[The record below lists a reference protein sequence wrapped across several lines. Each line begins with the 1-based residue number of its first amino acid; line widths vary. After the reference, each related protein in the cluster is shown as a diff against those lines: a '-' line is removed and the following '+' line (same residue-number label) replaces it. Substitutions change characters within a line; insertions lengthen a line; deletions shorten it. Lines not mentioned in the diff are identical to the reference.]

1 MIDEA
6 LEALLG
12 SRVVERRPM
21 LGGDIH
27 EAFAVRLADGR
38 EVFVKTSADAPTDM
52 FRKEALGLEFLRR
65 TGAIRI
71 PTVLGVS
78 ESPPF
83 LALELVRRCAA
94 TPSYDETF
102 GRALATMHAHRA
114 PSFGLDHDN
123 YIGRLPQPNAPTAD
137 WPSFYA
143 ERRLLPQIEK
153 ASSLLGKE
161 VRRTLDRVV
170 ERLPSLVGPSEPPS
184 CLHGDLWSGN
194 VLSDEHGHPVL
205 IDPAVYGGHREVDL
219 AMLRLFGSPGEVFFA
234 AYDEVLPR
242 APGHE
247 AREPLYQ
254 LYPLLVHVNLFGRG
268 YVGRLEDAAQA
279 ALGAG

>member
-1 MIDEA
+1 MIDSA
-6 LEALLG
+6 LETLLG

-27 EAFAVRLADGR
+27 ESFAVRLADGR
-38 EVFVKTSADAPTDM
+38 EAFVKTSADAPSDM
-52 FRKEALGLEFLRR
+52 FPKEALGLEFLRR
-65 TGAIRI
+65 TGAIRV
-71 PTVLGVS
+71 PAVLGVS
-78 ESPPF
+78 DSPPF
-83 LALELVRRCAA
+83 LVLELVRRCAA
-94 TPSYDETF
+94 TPMYDETF

-123 YIGRLPQPNAPTAD
+123 YIGRLPQPNAPTPD

-143 ERRLLPQIEK
+143 ERRLLPQIER
-153 ASSLLGKE
+153 ASSLLGKD
-161 VRRTLDRVV
+161 VRRTLEQVV

-194 VLSDEHGHPVL
+194 VICDERGHPVL
-205 IDPAVYGGHREVDL
+205 IDPAVYGGHREIDL
-219 AMLRLFGSPGEVFFA
+219 AMLKLFGHPGPAFFD

-247 AREPLYQ
+247 ARVPLYQ
-254 LYPLLVHVNLFGRG
+254 LYPLLVHVNLFGRS
-268 YVGRLEDAAQA
+268 YVGRVHDTAREALAA
-279 ALGAG
+279 G